1 MLTRYNRLL
10 ADEGC
15 VRPGRVALAGRNDA
29 MTCIGPADLST
40 LAAAVMERLSCT
52 ALVVAEPLLPYSALL
67 QRRATPDQKII
78 VPRDSESR
86 ASLHDIP
93 LIAATDGHSLPD
105 MIATALACRKGA
117 IVSGVGMVAHGAL
130 TVEQAY
136 IGWSSLYHATCI
148 KYLEDLL
155 AYGPQLSEEADTIK
169 QLLAPLPAINGEQ
182 PDFCSASL
190 TDATSIIREL
200 AAVGR
205 ATVKMGLVDSF
216 FGNISYTS
224 HDTLYISQTSARL
237 DELEHQIDPIP
248 HDNSSTA
255 GITASS
261 ELPAH
266 RAIVAATGCRAVL
279 HGHPRYPVVMSF
291 FSSST
296 EHEGIDQVC
305 GIPVVGGEGGQGGL
319 AQTLPRAFKLSGKRT
334 VIVRGHGVFCIG
346 QDSFSE
352 PFAALVSVERAC
364 RKEYQQRL
372 ARLIVDRS

>member
-1 MLTRYNRLL
+1 MPQRRHYQWRRHGCTWRVNR
-10 ADEGC
+10 G
-15 VRPGRVALAGRNDA
+15 AG
-29 MTCIGPADLST
+29 IYW
-40 LAAAVMERLSCT
+40 
-52 ALVVAEPLLPYSALL
+52 LVVTVSRHLYQIS
-67 QRRATPDQKII
+67 RRPA
-78 VPRDSESR
+78 SR
-86 ASLHDIP
+86 
-93 LIAATDGHSLPD
+93 
-105 MIATALACRKGA
+105 R
-117 IVSGVGMVAHGAL
+117 
-130 TVEQAY
+130 
-136 IGWSSLYHATCI
+136 
-148 KYLEDLL
+148 
-155 AYGPQLSEEADTIK
+155 PQLSEEADTIK

-279 HGHPRYPVVMSF
+279 HGHPRYRW
-291 FSSST
+291 
-296 EHEGIDQVC
+296 
-305 GIPVVGGEGGQGGL
+305 L
-319 AQTLPRAFKLSGKRT
+319 
-334 VIVRGHGVFCIG
+334 
-346 QDSFSE
+346 
-352 PFAALVSVERAC
+352 
-364 RKEYQQRL
+364 
-372 ARLIVDRS
+372 